1 MGDDRLPARDRP
13 ATSVIS
19 KAPRRSIS
27 YRPEEPPSVFDQYV
41 VNSATIFRSS
51 RCSRANRFA
60 RYALPARDAHA
71 HKDEQ
76 VSLRS
81 DFNAD
86 QMGYRCNRSL
96 TCCRGSLR
104 EEAPSTSTGNRSFS
118 AS

>member
-60 RYALPARDAHA
+60 RYALPGREIPTRRKMSSSRYEVISMPAKWVTA
-71 HKDEQ
+71 
-76 VSLRS
+76 VTLR
-81 DFNAD
+81 
-86 QMGYRCNRSL
+86 
-96 TCCRGSLR
+96 
-104 EEAPSTSTGNRSFS
+104 
-118 AS
+118 